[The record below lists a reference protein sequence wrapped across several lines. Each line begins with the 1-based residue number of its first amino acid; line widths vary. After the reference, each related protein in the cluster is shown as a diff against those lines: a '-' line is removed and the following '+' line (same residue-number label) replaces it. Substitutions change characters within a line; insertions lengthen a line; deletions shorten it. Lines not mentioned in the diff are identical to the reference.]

1 MPRNSLIAQT
11 PDLLK
16 EGKYFFFFF
25 FMFQSQNQQ
34 QGKQLI
40 YALQERQ
47 GREHKQDCPS
57 VTDGN
62 QPFDQL
68 SCNTE
73 MHLYANNMLIFGLV
87 REY

>member
-1 MPRNSLIAQT
+1 MPWNSHIAET
-11 PDLLK
+11 PALLK
-16 EGKYFFFFF
+16 EGKYFFF

-34 QGKQLI
+34 QGKQLV

-73 MHLYANNMLIFGLV
+73 MHLYANTIGLA

>member
-1 MPRNSLIAQT
+1 MPWNSHIAET
-11 PDLLK
+11 PALLK
-16 EGKYFFFFF
+16 EGKYFFF

-34 QGKQLI
+34 QGKQLV

-47 GREHKQDCPS
+47 GREHKQDWPS

>member
-1 MPRNSLIAQT
+1 MPWNSHIAET
-11 PDLLK
+11 PALLK
-16 EGKYFFFFF
+16 EGKYFFF

-47 GREHKQDCPS
+47 GREHKQDWPS

-73 MHLYANNMLIFGLV
+73 MHLYANTIGLA

>member
-1 MPRNSLIAQT
+1 
-11 PDLLK
+11 
-16 EGKYFFFFF
+16 
-25 FMFQSQNQQ
+25 MFQSQNQQ

>member
-1 MPRNSLIAQT
+1 MPRNSHIAET
-11 PDLLK
+11 PALLK
-16 EGKYFFFFF
+16 EGKYFFF

-34 QGKQLI
+34 QGKQLV

-47 GREHKQDCPS
+47 GREHKQDWPS

-73 MHLYANNMLIFGLV
+73 MHLYANTIGLA

>member
-1 MPRNSLIAQT
+1 MPWNSHIAET
-11 PDLLK
+11 PALLK
-16 EGKYFFFFF
+16 EGKYFFF

-34 QGKQLI
+34 QGKQLV

-47 GREHKQDCPS
+47 GREHKQDWPS

-73 MHLYANNMLIFGLV
+73 MHLYANTIGLA